1 MNELTLYTITELI
14 TNFANFLSETV
25 SLTIAQDRHL
35 VYNQFLDSEAGF
47 NSDRLAFLDK
57 GIKNSPDR
65 SQVEN
70 YPDYLTERPKLAIGG
85 VPAYPQI
92 GEFPAIDEQALEFL
106 HPDIKQACIC
116 IGGTEFDVS
125 GERYSHYPRDIAG
138 PFKARWLG
146 REALSRG
153 EFWSTTKII
162 PLLNVICSLKT
173 DINGCEIRGDGK
185 SFGITE
191 LMEDVFTYAEKIGS
205 SNSIGAM
212 FKRFQTFVDLEAWLK
227 GITGTPHSI
236 FRGMYGE
243 DPFIANPEV
252 IESDEV
258 LLTAAPETEKG
269 ENSVTAYDLTRII
282 SMVGWHYHLPPT
294 AQLPGSSWDNLKPFI
309 LALGKDTGR
318 YLDAAIEK
326 LGIQNSISKPVILS
340 KIGFGYTGWRQRTEL
355 TYTCFT
361 QFHYQDK
368 LRSVAMT
375 LRCAKALGDRDR
387 EAVEVDARMAAEVTE
402 ILRRLVTGELQ

>member
-1 MNELTLYTITELI
+1 MNELTIESITELI
-14 TNFANFLSETV
+14 TNFANFVSETV
-25 SLTIAQDRHL
+25 CLTIAQDRHL

-57 GIKNSPDR
+57 GIENSPYH

-70 YPDYLTERPKLAIGG
+70 YPEYLTEQPKLAIGG
-85 VPAYPQI
+85 VPSYPQV

-116 IGGTEFDVS
+116 IGGSE
-125 GERYSHYPRDIAG
+125 AG
-138 PFKARWLG
+138 PFQARWLG

-162 PLLNVICSLKT
+162 PILNVICALKA
-173 DINGCEIRGDGK
+173 DINACEIRGDGK
-185 SFGITE
+185 SFGIAE
-191 LMEDVFTYAEKIGS
+191 LMEDIVIYDSNIGS
-205 SNSIGAM
+205 SNSLAAM
-212 FKRFQTFVDLEAWLK
+212 FKRFQTFAGLEEWLK
-227 GITGTPHSI
+227 GITGTPHTI

-243 DPFIANPEV
+243 APFIANPEV
-252 IESDEV
+252 ISSDEV

-294 AQLPGSSWDNLKPFI
+294 AQLPGCSWDNLKPFI
-309 LALGKDTGR
+309 IALGKDTGR

-326 LGIQNSISKPVILS
+326 LGIQNIISKPVILS
-340 KIGFGYTGWRQRTEL
+340 KMGFGYTSWRQRTEL

-375 LRCAKALGDRDR
+375 LRCAKALGDYDR
-387 EAVEVDARMAAEVTE
+387 EAIEVDARMAAEVTE
-402 ILRRLVTGELQ
+402 ILRRLVTGEL

>member
-1 MNELTLYTITELI
+1 MNELTVESITELI
-14 TNFANFLSETV
+14 TNFANFVSETV

-57 GIKNSPDR
+57 GINNSPYH

-70 YPDYLTERPKLAIGG
+70 YPDYLTEQPKLALGG
-85 VPAYPQI
+85 VPSYPQV
-92 GEFPAIDEQALEFL
+92 GELPAIDEQALEFL

-116 IGGTEFDVS
+116 IGGAE
-125 GERYSHYPRDIAG
+125 GG

-162 PLLNVICSLKT
+162 PILNVICSLKT
-173 DINGCEIRGDGK
+173 DINGCEIRGDDK
-185 SFGITE
+185 SFGISE
-191 LMEDVFTYAEKIGS
+191 LMEDVVTYAEKIGS
-205 SNSIGAM
+205 SNSLAAM
-212 FKRFQTFVDLEAWLK
+212 FKRFQTFADLEAWLK

-243 DPFIANPEV
+243 APFIANPEV
-252 IESDEV
+252 VKSDEV

-282 SMVGWHYHLPPT
+282 SMVGWHGHLPQT
-294 AQLPGSSWDNLKPFI
+294 GQLPGSSWDNLKPFI

-318 YLDAAIEK
+318 YLDVATEK

-361 QFHYQDK
+361 QFHYQEK

-375 LRCAKALGDRDR
+375 LRCAKALGNGDR
-387 EAVEVDARMAAEVTE
+387 EAIEVDARMAAEVTE

>member
-1 MNELTLYTITELI
+1 MNELTVESITELI
-14 TNFANFLSETV
+14 TNFANFVSETV
-25 SLTIAQDRHL
+25 CLTIAQDRHL

-47 NSDRLAFLDK
+47 NSYKLAFLDK
-57 GIKNSPDR
+57 GIKNSPYH

-70 YPDYLTERPKLAIGG
+70 YPEYLTEQPKLAIGG
-85 VPAYPQI
+85 VPSYPQV
-92 GEFPAIDEQALEFL
+92 GELPAIDEQALEFL

-116 IGGTEFDVS
+116 LGGAE
-125 GERYSHYPRDIAG
+125 GG

-162 PLLNVICSLKT
+162 PILNVICSLKT
-173 DINGCEIRGDGK
+173 DINACAVRGDGK
-185 SFGITE
+185 SFSIPE
-191 LMEDVFTYAEKIGS
+191 LMEDIVTYDSKIGS
-205 SNSIGAM
+205 SNSLAAM
-212 FKRFQTFVDLEAWLK
+212 FKRLQTFADLEAWLK
-227 GITGTPHSI
+227 GITGTPHTI

-243 DPFIANPEV
+243 APLIANPEV
-252 IESDEV
+252 IKSDEV
-258 LLTAAPETEKG
+258 LLTAAPETEKT

-282 SMVGWHYHLPPT
+282 SMVGWHYHLPST

-309 LALGKDTGR
+309 LALGKDPAR
-318 YLDAAIEK
+318 YLDAAIDK
-326 LGIQNSISKPVILS
+326 LGIQNSISKPVMLS
-340 KIGFGYTGWRQRTEL
+340 KMGFGKTSWRQRTEL

-361 QFHYQDK
+361 QFDYQDK

-375 LRCAKALGDRDR
+375 LRCAKALGDSDR

>member
-1 MNELTLYTITELI
+1 MTIESITELI
-14 TNFANFLSETV
+14 TNFANFVSETV
-25 SLTIAQDRHL
+25 SLTIAQDRNM
-35 VYNQFLDSEAGF
+35 VYNQFLESEAGF
-47 NSDRLAFLDK
+47 NSYKLAFMGK
-57 GIKNSPDR
+57 GIKNSPYH

-70 YPDYLTERPKLAIGG
+70 YPDYLKERPKLAIGG
-85 VPAYPQI
+85 VSSYPQV
-92 GEFPAIDEQALEFL
+92 GELPAIDEQALEFL

-116 IGGTEFDVS
+116 IGGAE
-125 GERYSHYPRDIAG
+125 AG

-162 PLLNVICSLKT
+162 PILNVICSLKT
-173 DINGCEIRGDGK
+173 DINGCAVRGDGK
-185 SFGITE
+185 SFGISE
-191 LMEDVFTYAEKIGS
+191 LMEDVVTYAEKIGS

-212 FKRFQTFVDLEAWLK
+212 FKRFQTFADLEAWLK
-227 GITGTPHSI
+227 GITGTPHTR

-243 DPFIANPEV
+243 APLIANPEV
-252 IESDEV
+252 VKSDEV

-282 SMVGWHYHLPPT
+282 SMVGWHYHLPQT

-318 YLDAAIEK
+318 YLDVAIEK
-326 LGIQNSISKPVILS
+326 LGIENSISKPVILS
-340 KIGFGYTGWRQRTEL
+340 KIGFGYTSWRQRTEL

-361 QFHYQDK
+361 QFHYQEK

-375 LRCAKALGDRDR
+375 LRCAQALGDDDR

>member
-1 MNELTLYTITELI
+1 MNELTLHTITELI
-14 TNFANFLSETV
+14 TNFFNFVSETV
-25 SLTIAQDRHL
+25 SLTIAQDRNL

-47 NSDRLAFLDK
+47 NSYKLAFLDK
-57 GIKNSPDR
+57 GIKNSPYH

-70 YPDYLTERPKLAIGG
+70 YPDYLTEQPSLAIGG
-85 VPAYPQI
+85 VPSYPQV
-92 GEFPAIDEQALEFL
+92 GELPAIDEQALEFL

-116 IGGTEFDVS
+116 IGGAE
-125 GERYSHYPRDIAG
+125 GG

-146 REALSRG
+146 REARVRG

-162 PLLNVICSLKT
+162 PILNVICSLKT
-173 DINGCEIRGDGK
+173 DINACAVRGDGK
-185 SFGITE
+185 SFGIPE
-191 LMEDVFTYAEKIGS
+191 LIEDIVTYDSKIGS
-205 SNSIGAM
+205 SNSIAAM
-212 FKRFQTFVDLEAWLK
+212 FKRFQTFADLEAWLK
-227 GITGTPHSI
+227 GITGTPHTI

-252 IESDEV
+252 IKSDEV
-258 LLTAAPETEKG
+258 LLTAAPETEKT

-282 SMVGWHYHLPPT
+282 SMVGWHYHLPST

-309 LALGKDTGR
+309 LALGKDPGR
-318 YLDAAIEK
+318 YLDVAIEK
-326 LGIQNSISKPVILS
+326 LGIQNRISKPVILS
-340 KIGFGYTGWRQRTEL
+340 KMGFGYSSWQQRTEL

-361 QFHYQDK
+361 QFDYQDK
-368 LRSVAMT
+368 LISVAMT
-375 LRCAKALGDRDR
+375 LRCAKALGDFDCAARTLRDR